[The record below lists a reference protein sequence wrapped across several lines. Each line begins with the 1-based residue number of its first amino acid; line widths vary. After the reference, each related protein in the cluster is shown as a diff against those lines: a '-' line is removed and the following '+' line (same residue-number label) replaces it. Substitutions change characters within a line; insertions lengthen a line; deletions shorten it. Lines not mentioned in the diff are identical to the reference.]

1 MLLAASGPKR
11 VLTADLPGRFLLA
24 SAEPAFA
31 AEPADSVVVEP
42 AGSGLKSAS
51 AEQAWSGEPA

>member
-24 SAEPAFA
+24 SAE
-31 AEPADSVVVEP
+31 
-42 AGSGLKSAS
+42 
-51 AEQAWSGEPA
+51 QAWSGEPA